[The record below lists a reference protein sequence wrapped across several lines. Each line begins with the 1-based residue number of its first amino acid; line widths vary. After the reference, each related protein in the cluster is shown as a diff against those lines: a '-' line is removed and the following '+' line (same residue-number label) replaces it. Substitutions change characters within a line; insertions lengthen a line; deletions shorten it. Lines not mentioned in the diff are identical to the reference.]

1 MDQNIVEK
9 KMYENRINSTYEFM
23 KNVKNATSENVLGT
37 VIGSDGHTFRII
49 EDAAGN
55 KKLQLVVNNKDK
67 KLVRACDFV
76 TRTLESENLVSL
88 VNSAQ
93 CDNEE
98 VSREVEDLVR

>member
-23 KNVKNATSENVLGT
+23 KNVKNTASENVLGT

-55 KKLQLVVNNKDK
+55 RKLQLVVNNKDK
-67 KLVRACDFV
+67 KIVRACDFV
-76 TRTLESENLVSL
+76 TRTLEKEGLVSL
-88 VNSAQ
+88 VHETFVAK
-93 CDNEE
+93 
-98 VSREVEDLVR
+98 EDVLL